1 MKVVTTKGFA
11 TTRSTR
17 HATERAE
24 IEVPISTDPY
34 ASVRNSSGVRND
46 RRETIASWPETNSW
60 RLSAT
65 LDVRGVTAMQPEL
78 YFYEQWLRERHA
90 DIQAAVR
97 AARLRPQQ
105 DCAARGVDPNP
116 VKEVQVGSIEEPDAV
131 PVWKDIGSSFLKLRD
146 FLWRTRLPS

>member
-1 MKVVTTKGFA
+1 MLVPAHTLSGNACRSENARCRSGLLANLDGSLRFCQELFRCA
-11 TTRSTR
+11 QRSTR
-17 HATERAE
+17 
-24 IEVPISTDPY
+24 DD
-34 ASVRNSSGVRND
+34 SVVARN
-46 RRETIASWPETNSW
+46 ELW

-97 AARLRPQQ
+97 AVRLRPQQ
-105 DCAARGVDPNP
+105 DCAARDVDPNP
-116 VKEVQVGSIEEPDAV
+116 VKEVQVASIEEPDAV

>member
-34 ASVRNSSGVRND
+34 ASVRNSAGARND
-46 RRETIASWPETNSW
+46 RRETIASRPETNSW

-65 LDVRGVTAMQPEL
+65 LDVRGVKAMQPEL
-78 YFYEQWLRERHA
+78 YFS
-90 DIQAAVR
+90 
-97 AARLRPQQ
+97 RLRPQQ
-105 DCAARGVDPNP
+105 DCAARDVDPNP
-116 VKEVQVGSIEEPDAV
+116 VKEVQVASIEEPDAV

>member
-1 MKVVTTKGFA
+1 VK
-11 TTRSTR
+11 
-17 HATERAE
+17 ERARQAGLDTA
-24 IEVPISTDPY
+24 VPFPFLIAGTPREL
-34 ASVRNSSGVRND
+34 VWHINVD
-46 RRETIASWPETNSW
+46 RTEGRFSDDCEASWPETNPW

-65 LDVRGVTAMQPEL
+65 VDVRGVTTMQPEL

-105 DCAARGVDPNP
+105 NCAARDVDPNP
-116 VKEVQVGSIEEPDAV
+116 VKEVQVASIEEPDAV

-146 FLWRTRLPS
+146 FLWRARHDGNHAS